1 MRKDK
6 HQEIE
11 KNDGHHEL
19 KALQEAL
26 GSYYFNKLLAEPFGL
41 SARHF
46 YVRAISWI

>member
-26 GSYYFNKLLAEPFGL
+26 GSYYFNKLLGP
-41 SARHF
+41 
-46 YVRAISWI
+46 